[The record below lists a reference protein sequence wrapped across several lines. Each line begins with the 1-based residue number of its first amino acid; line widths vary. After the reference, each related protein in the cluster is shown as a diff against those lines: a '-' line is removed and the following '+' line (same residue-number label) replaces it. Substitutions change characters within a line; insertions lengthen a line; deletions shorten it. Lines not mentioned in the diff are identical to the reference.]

1 MSTKKVPKNAYV
13 LLDLHVPDKRYAYWS
28 DNLPVPVTINWEKI
42 HKTIFFS
49 TIDTKLRSFYFK
61 IFHRAIALNDFLFK
75 IKRKESH
82 NCTLCDK
89 KEETMVHLFCDCEKV
104 APIWHDLLVT
114 ISQKCNSI
122 IIVTNFEKLFGICCD
137 KFVTFLFLLLKYH
150 IYMCKFNN
158 NVPNI
163 ILFKSFVKK
172 QKEIEYLIAK
182 KRNKLPAHF
191 KKWRFNIWLILWYTV
206 GCAWIE
212 FAWVGWSPGSGVCSG
227 PLLFVAFDPS
237 WVEFFSGSG
246 CFFGPDG
253 FGLGGVWL
261 YRPIFHLSL
270 K

>member
-1 MSTKKVPKNAYV
+1 MSTKKVPKNAYNV

-82 NCTLCDK
+82 NCTLCNK

-191 KKWRFNIWLILWYTV
+191 KKWRFNI
-206 GCAWIE
+206 
-212 FAWVGWSPGSGVCSG
+212 
-227 PLLFVAFDPS
+227 
-237 WVEFFSGSG
+237 
-246 CFFGPDG
+246 
-253 FGLGGVWL
+253 
-261 YRPIFHLSL
+261 
-270 K
+270 